1 LAFGSWQGTA
11 IFYLNARTQNGHL
24 NCASMHEMR
33 HESVL
38 DKGKAQTN
46 ENHAPKN
53 LMVDTLRK
61 SYNANSS
68 SHIKIFILNFRID
81 DENGASFRICQ

>member
-1 LAFGSWQGTA
+1 
-11 IFYLNARTQNGHL
+11 
-24 NCASMHEMR
+24 MHEMR

-61 SYNANSS
+61 KLQRQFVIPYQNIYFKFSN
-68 SHIKIFILNFRID
+68 R
-81 DENGASFRICQ
+81 